1 MSTPT
6 PAQIAQFEADERE
19 AEAFIEAEYAAVDAW
34 FREEWP
40 HVDLT
45 DEARGVARSAWVER
59 ARREPPPFRGYA
71 LLGAGAYLLT
81 VCDGDERGPELV
93 FELATEEQ
101 KIGRTVGDLGDVVKG
116 AAIPLERTAIRLQ
129 FASHEGLRA
138 LEQQLA
144 FVRDELDKRFAPEA
158 APVPRQAAQA
168 DEALL
173 RQAVEALQG
182 VELIASFAA
191 WKRGD
196 ALPFQNDKIT
206 AVLAA
211 LSARLADSAIKESQP

>member
-6 PAQIAQFEADERE
+6 PAQIAQCEADERE
-19 AEAFIEAEYAAVDAW
+19 AEAFIEAEYAAVEAW

-81 VCDGDERGPELV
+81 VCDVDERGPALV

-116 AAIPLERTAIRLQ
+116 EPIPLERTAIRLQ
-129 FASHEGLRA
+129 FASHDGLRA

-144 FVRDELDKRFAPEA
+144 FVRDELDKRFAPDA
-158 APVPRQAAQA
+158 APVPRQAAPTQPQA

-173 RQAVEALQG
+173 RQAVEALQWSKTVISICDDSFTG
-182 VELIASFAA
+182 VRSIDAAIAA
-191 WKRGD
+191 
-196 ALPFQNDKIT
+196 IT
-206 AVLAA
+206 N
-211 LSARLADSAIKESQP
+211 RLKEHAK